1 MITPA
6 FGMEKSVDTQWM
18 SARQVVLLAPAA
30 SEIQGQVAQVLRLPR
45 YVLMATD
52 DVAAAARFL
61 ADQKVEVVVLEPE
74 AGKTR
79 SPATLARLREAD
91 PAAQILV
98 IAPRATLGPT
108 LMALEGRSG
117 NEGGVD
123 VLGAP
128 FSAPELLRAVER
140 ARELRYLQRADERG
154 RRAEARV
161 SAVMQSAPHAI
172 VSLDGAGIIHD
183 WNPAAAKIFGWLAA
197 EAVGQSFWELAVA
210 ERHRRLGDEL
220 PVERIAG
227 AEIAG
232 RRRDGTEFPGVI
244 SLSAVAGFER
254 PMYCAII
261 EDVTESRRLEV
272 ELRHA
277 QKLEAVGRLASGL
290 AHEIN
295 TPCQFMATN
304 AEFLADALQD
314 LEGLFAA
321 HEHLRDEAAA
331 SGGLAGAVAAVD
343 AAAEGADLAFV
354 RANAPRAVAII
365 AEGVQRV
372 SRIVA
377 AMKDFAKPD
386 MRDAAPLDVNNA
398 LATTLTI
405 IAHQTGGV
413 ADVQTEFGELP
424 MVLGHGSDLNQ
435 AFLQLLLNAADA
447 IADRCQQAPDAAGRG
462 AITVRT
468 RAEGDAVVVE
478 IGDTGTG
485 IPEVIRQRI
494 FEPFFTTREVGRGT
508 GQGLPIARA
517 IVVDKHRGTLTFES
531 EMGVGTTFRVRLPVL
546 GADPA

>member
-1 MITPA
+1 
-6 FGMEKSVDTQWM
+6 MEKSVDTQWL
-18 SARQVVLLAPAA
+18 SARQVVLLAPAS
-30 SEIQGQVAQVLRLPR
+30 SELQGQVAQVLRLPR
-45 YVLMATD
+45 YVLMETD
-52 DVAAAARFL
+52 DVATAARFM
-61 ADQKVEVVVLEPE
+61 AEQKVEVVVLEPE

-91 PAAQILV
+91 RSAQILV

-108 LMALEGRSG
+108 LMALEGRGG

-140 ARELRYLQRADERG
+140 ARELRYLQRAEERG

-161 SAVMQSAPHAI
+161 GAVMQSAPHAI

-197 EAVGQSFWELAVA
+197 EAVGQCFWELAVA
-210 ERHRRLGDEL
+210 KSHRRLGDEL
-220 PVERIAG
+220 PVERTAG
-227 AEIAG
+227 AEITG
-232 RRRDGTEFPGVI
+232 LRRDGSAFPGVI

-304 AEFLADALQD
+304 AEFLAGAFED
-314 LEGLFAA
+314 LDGLLAA
-321 HEHLRDEAAA
+321 SERLRDEAQAA
-331 SGGLAGAVAAVD
+331 GNLASAVAAVD
-343 AAAEGADLAFV
+343 AAAEQADLAFL
-354 RANAPRAVAII
+354 RANGPRAVAII

-386 MRDAAPLDVNNA
+386 MRDAAPLDINGA
-398 LATTLTI
+398 LASTLTI

-413 ADVQTEFGELP
+413 ADVRTEFGEIP

-447 IADRCQQAPDAAGRG
+447 IADRRQQSPEGGRG

-468 RAEGDAVVVE
+468 RADGNAVVVE

-485 IPEVIRQRI
+485 IPEVIRHRI
-494 FEPFFTTREVGRGT
+494 FEPFFTTREVGSGT

-531 EMGVGTTFRVRLPVL
+531 EMGTGTTFRVRLPAL
-546 GADPA
+546 GAELA

>member
-1 MITPA
+1 MITPT
-6 FGMEKSVDTQWM
+6 FVMEKSVDTQWL

-30 SEIQGQVAQVLRLPR
+30 SEIRGQVAQVLRLPR

-52 DVAAAARFL
+52 DVATAARFL
-61 ADQKVEVVVLEPE
+61 AEQKVEVVVLEPE

-79 SPATLARLREAD
+79 SPATLTALRAAD
-91 PAAQILV
+91 PSAQILV

-117 NEGGVD
+117 NEEGVD

-140 ARELRYLQRADERG
+140 ARQLRYLQRAEERG

-161 SAVMQSAPHAI
+161 GAVMQAAPHAI

-183 WNPAAAKIFGWLAA
+183 WNPAAAKIFGWRAA
-197 EAVGQSFWELAVA
+197 EAVGQGFWELAVA
-210 ERHRRLGDEL
+210 ERHRRLGNEL
-220 PVERIAG
+220 PAERIAG
-227 AEIAG
+227 VEIAG
-232 RRRDGTEFPGVI
+232 RRRDGSEFPGVI

-295 TPCQFMATN
+295 TPCQFMAAN
-304 AEFLADALQD
+304 AEFLAEALKD
-314 LEGLFAA
+314 LEDLFAA
-321 HEHLRDEAAA
+321 NQRLRDEAAA
-331 SGGLAGAVAAVD
+331 EARLAGAVAGVD
-343 AAAEGADLAFV
+343 AAAEQADLAFL
-354 RANAPRAVAII
+354 RENAPRAVAII

-372 SRIVA
+372 SGIVA

-386 MRDAAPLDVNNA
+386 MRDAAPLDVNGA
-398 LATTLTI
+398 LTSTLTI

-413 ADVQTEFGELP
+413 ADVRTEFGEIP
-424 MVLGHGSDLNQ
+424 MILGHGSDLNQ

-447 IADRCQQAPDAAGRG
+447 IADRCKAHPDTARG

-468 RAEGDAVVVE
+468 RADGDAVLVE

-485 IPEVIRQRI
+485 IPELIRQRI
-494 FEPFFTTREVGRGT
+494 FEPFFTTREVGHGT
-508 GQGLPIARA
+508 GQGLPIAHA
-517 IVVDKHRGTLTFES
+517 IVVEKHRGTLTFES
-531 EMGVGTTFRVRLPVL
+531 EMGVGTTFRVRLPGL

>member
-1 MITPA
+1 MQ
-6 FGMEKSVDTQWM
+6 KSVDTQWL
-18 SARQVVLLAPAA
+18 SARQVVLLAPAT
-30 SEIQGQVAQVLRLPR
+30 SEIKGQIAQLLQLPR

-52 DVAAAARFL
+52 DVSVAGRFL
-61 ADQKVEVVVLEPE
+61 AEQKVEVVVFEPE

-79 SPATLARLREAD
+79 SPATLTRLREAD
-91 PAAQILV
+91 PSAQILV
-98 IAPRATLGPT
+98 IAPRASLGPT
-108 LMALEGRSG
+108 LMALEGRGG
-117 NEGGVD
+117 NEGSVD

-128 FSAPELLRAVER
+128 FSALELLRAVER

-154 RRAEARV
+154 RRAEGRV
-161 SAVMQSAPHAI
+161 GAVMQSAPHAI

-197 EAVGQSFWELAVA
+197 EAVGQRFWDLAVA
-210 ERHRRLGDEL
+210 ESHRRLGDEL

-232 RRRDGTEFPGVI
+232 KRRDGSQFPGVI

-261 EDVTESRRLEV
+261 EDVTEARRLEV

-295 TPCQFMATN
+295 TPCQFMAAN
-304 AEFLADALQD
+304 AEFLAEALND
-314 LEGLFAA
+314 LAEVLAA
-321 HEHLRDEAAA
+321 NERLRDEAAA
-331 SGGLAGAVAAVD
+331 QGSLAGAVAAVD
-343 AAAEGADLAFV
+343 AAAEQADLAFV
-354 RANAPRAVAII
+354 RANAPQAVATI

-386 MRDAAPLDVNNA
+386 MRDAAPLDVNGA
-398 LATTLTI
+398 LASTLTI

-413 ADVQTEFGELP
+413 ADVRTEFGEIP

-447 IADRCQQAPDAAGRG
+447 IAERCQQSPQAGRG

-468 RAEGDAVVVE
+468 RAEGDAVVIE
-478 IGDTGTG
+478 IADTGAG
-485 IPEVIRQRI
+485 IPEAIRHRI

-517 IVVDKHRGTLTFES
+517 IVVEKHRGTLTFES
-531 EMGVGTTFRVRLPVL
+531 EVGAGTTFRVRLPVL
-546 GADPA
+546 GAGPA